1 LSFGGV
7 KGRPLTSGLY
17 LSAIMMTLVQA
28 LAHEL
33 KYPTKT
39 VPTLRPAGPTSD
51 AGPNVFDTLFG
62 LEMESE

>member
-1 LSFGGV
+1 MMM
-7 KGRPLTSGLY
+7 
-17 LSAIMMTLVQA
+17 IMVVQA

-33 KYPTKT
+33 KHPTKA